1 MNTACDTLTRL
12 LGRVDIQAKQSA
24 IAEFNRTGFK
34 AAALTAFEISV
45 TAGPPE
51 RGKRVLQRHDD
62 LCFNRPFA
70 AVALAVANP
79 RLNGTWDRVPVFSA
93 WVAQACEAE

>member
-1 MNTACDTLTRL
+1 M
-12 LGRVDIQAKQSA
+12 LGQLDIQAKQSA

-34 AAALTAFEISV
+34 AAALTVFEISA
-45 TAGPPE
+45 TAGPPQ
-51 RGKRVLQRHDD
+51 RGNRVLQRHATVR
-62 LCFNRPFA
+62 FNRPFA

-79 RLNGTWDRVPVFSA
+79 RSNGTWDRVPVFSA